1 MTAQRSLRKVS
12 RALLLNKLAPMDTI
26 QSPKWGKNS
35 LLTPPMSELKTALQQ
50 SARLQRRL
58 AVAYGI
64 RLEKLSS
71 R

>member
-1 MTAQRSLRKVS
+1 
-12 RALLLNKLAPMDTI
+12 MDAI
-26 QSPKWGKNS
+26 QSPKSGKNS
-35 LLTPPMSELKTALQQ
+35 LLTPPMSELKKALRQ

-64 RLEKLSS
+64 RLKKLSS